1 MPFVIY
7 PNFFLKKRVMVWV
20 FCKKKHHKIGT
31 KKQLMTQ
38 EILLTT
44 GIYDLIKDL
53 IRRKKVTPLEEET
66 LLLQLKKAKQ
76 LTRKNLP
83 LDVVTVDSKVNIKN
97 LETNEEEIY
106 TFVAP
111 ARAKK
116 KNNTE
121 SIISTMGLALV
132 GNKTGDVV
140 KWNFGEEEK
149 QFEITNVERLD

>member
-1 MPFVIY
+1 
-7 PNFFLKKRVMVWV
+7 
-20 FCKKKHHKIGT
+20 
-31 KKQLMTQ
+31 MTQ

-97 LETNEEEIY
+97 LSTSEEEIY

-121 SIISTMGLALV
+121 SIISPMGLALV
-132 GNKTGDVV
+132 GNKTGDVI

-149 QFEITNVERLD
+149 EFEITNVERLD

>member
-1 MPFVIY
+1 M
-7 PNFFLKKRVMVWV
+7 
-20 FCKKKHHKIGT
+20 IGT

-121 SIISTMGLALV
+121 SIISPMGLALV

>member
-1 MPFVIY
+1 
-7 PNFFLKKRVMVWV
+7 
-20 FCKKKHHKIGT
+20 
-31 KKQLMTQ
+31 MTQ

-97 LETNEEEIY
+97 LSTNEEEIY

-121 SIISTMGLALV
+121 SIISPMGLALV
-132 GNKTGDVV
+132 GNKTGDVI

-149 QFEITNVERLD
+149 EFEITNVERLD

>member
-1 MPFVIY
+1 
-7 PNFFLKKRVMVWV
+7 MVWV

>member
-1 MPFVIY
+1 M
-7 PNFFLKKRVMVWV
+7 MVWV